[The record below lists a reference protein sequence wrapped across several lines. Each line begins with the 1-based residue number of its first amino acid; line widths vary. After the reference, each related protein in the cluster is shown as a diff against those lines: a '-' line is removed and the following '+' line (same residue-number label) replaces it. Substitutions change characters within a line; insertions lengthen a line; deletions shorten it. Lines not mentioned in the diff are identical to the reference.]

1 MCVRGEALLDG
12 SPFGSSFMPFG
23 RALDGLSL
31 TSPALGPP
39 FIPFGWVLDGLSL
52 TSPILG
58 PPFISFGWL
67 WMDLIWRFPS
77 LLHSK

>member
-31 TSPALGPP
+31 TSPVLGPP
-39 FIPFGWVLDGLSL
+39 FMPFEQALDEPYLANPIL
-52 TSPILG
+52 TS
-58 PPFISFGWL
+58 
-67 WMDLIWRFPS
+67 
-77 LLHSK
+77 